1 MGRTGPTGYRG
12 PDGPPGMSAI
22 VVFKTSEEEWED
34 FKVNQYMYKYI
45 FMFEHCHK
53 DDKYII
59 FFFIIIF
66 CYYYFVSS
74 LVLLCADLVFLS
86 LQKTKIYKKLISSW
100 PVGVYLC

>member
-22 VVFKTSEEEWED
+22 VVFKTSEEEWDD

-45 FMFEHCHK
+45 FMLKHCHK

-59 FFFIIIF
+59 FFFLNLF
-66 CYYYFVSS
+66 RHSWFS
-74 LVLLCADLVFLS
+74 VLTWCFFHYRKQRS
-86 LQKTKIYKKLISSW
+86 TKN
-100 PVGVYLC
+100 